1 MDLSALCAMPTLLR
15 AINESMRMKGG
26 GVLWRYARSPLR
38 IGRYEIP
45 AKSFVGISM
54 SLLHAD
60 RAVYPEPERYAP
72 ERYASMP
79 TDDFQSPP
87 LKDKTYGVWGVG
99 KHVCPGRGLAY
110 AIIGSALTT
119 LLRRRSLRVTA
130 APRRWHPLVTAGIA
144 RPIGALRVAWST
156 EDEPRA

>member
-1 MDLSALCAMPTLLR
+1 VFSAVPA
-15 AINESMRMKGG
+15 
-26 GVLWRYARSPLR
+26 
-38 IGRYEIP
+38 GRIP
-45 AKSFVGISM
+45 AVSTRVNQAFAAQSQQAFGAQSV
-54 SLLHAD
+54 HAGGS
-60 RAVYPEPERYAP
+60 AG
-72 ERYASMP
+72 ASARRP
-79 TDDFQSPP
+79 LGEDLAWIA

-144 RPIGALRVAWST
+144 RPIGAFRVAWSS
-156 EDEPRA
+156 DDNARS